1 MAIEAKPVHPAAV
14 LPGENPF
21 AEGKGEIGPIVVTIH
36 VDDRLRMPLDD
47 LSEAAADAICVA
59 FMYRN
64 PEFAKAKAFGFRGK
78 IPRFIATYR
87 RGNGE
92 LSVPRGGIGKV
103 RFILR
108 EHGLDW
114 SVVDRRACPPAQDR
128 FPPSRVTLYPFQERM
143 VCAAMA
149 KQNLLWRCPQGGG
162 KTTAALEFIRRIGM
176 PALVVVGSGTLL
188 EQWTRRAQLDLGMAL
203 RDVGVIGA
211 GKNRRGLLTIGMAQ
225 TLTRRVDEL
234 RGLFGTVVQDEV
246 QTAGAA
252 SFQNVVDHLD
262 AKYRLGVSG
271 DERRADH
278 KEFLVYDQFGEVGC
292 EVTRDELETEGFIL
306 PVEVRVVL
314 TDYGCPWWLALAAQ
328 PARRGESEEQRRQRV
343 LRERMD
349 RQVEFVTELTQDVKR
364 NALVVGLAAQAIEE
378 AGQVIVLSARRE
390 HCHSLDSQIQGS
402 GLSSG
407 LLIGGEDYADQFADT
422 LRRFVAGDARAAVGT
437 YQAIGVGFDVPQ
449 AARGVFATPVA
460 NSRDGAQQF
469 RQFLGR
475 FARRYEGKQD
485 AAVYYLLDV
494 NVFGLGPLRNLLRW
508 CRRVMVETP
517 DGGMMDAKEF
527 LHAQTRRDD
536 SGGDDGSGDLELGGG
551 VLLGAGDGSGGE

>member
-1 MAIEAKPVHPAAV
+1 M
-14 LPGENPF
+14 
-21 AEGKGEIGPIVVTIH
+21 IVGMVTIR
-36 VDDRLRMPLDD
+36 VDDRLRLPLA
-47 LSEAAADAICVA
+47 EVPEGVADAICAA
-59 FMYRN
+59 FVYKN
-64 PEFAKAKAFGFRGK
+64 PEFAKAKAFGFKGR

-108 EHGLDW
+108 EYGLTW
-114 SVVDRRACPPAQDR
+114 SVVDRRACPPALDR
-128 FPPSRVTLYPFQERM
+128 FPPSRVQLYPFQERM
-143 VCAAMA
+143 VAAALA
-149 KQNLLWRCPQGGG
+149 KQNSLWRCPQGGG

-188 EQWTRRAQLDLGMAL
+188 EQWTRRAQLDLGMQPK
-203 RDVGVIGA
+203 DVGIIGA

-278 KEFLVYDQFGEVGC
+278 KEFLVYDQFGQFGEVGC

-314 TDYGCPWWLALAAQ
+314 TDYECSWWAALAAQ
-328 PARRGESEEQRRQRV
+328 PANRGESEEHRRQRV

-349 RQVEFVTELTQDVKR
+349 RQVEFVTELTQDAQR
-364 NALVVGLAAQAIEE
+364 NTRVVGLAARAIED

-390 HCHSLDSQIQGS
+390 HCHALDSQIQGT
-402 GLSSG
+402 GLSCG

-422 LRRFVAGDARAAVGT
+422 LRRFVAGEARAAVGT

-475 FARRYEGKQD
+475 FARRYEGKRD

-494 NVFGLGPLRNLLRW
+494 RVFGLSPVRNLLRW
-508 CRRVMVETP
+508 CRQVMVETP
-517 DGGMMDAKEF
+517 DGGMMNAKEW

-536 SGGDDGSGDLELGGG
+536 GGGEDGSGDLELGGG
-551 VLLGAGDGSGGE
+551 VLLGAGGGE